1 MNKNVLLFLGKNLVK
16 MFSLVVVVS
25 IVSFVLLANSPIDPI
40 DAYFANSSASAE
52 QQQLVAEYW
61 GFTKPPLERFGNW
74 ASHIVQG
81 DFGTSFV
88 YREPVIQ
95 VIAEKFEA
103 SLALMLVAWVLSG
116 VLGFALGVLAGVY
129 RGRWIDRLVRYFS
142 LLCVS
147 TPLFWLGLLFLM
159 LFAVK
164 LHWFPLA
171 LGTPIGKIASEV
183 TLAERIHH
191 LILPALT
198 LSVTG
203 ISSIALQTREKL
215 IEVLESNYML
225 FAQARGEK
233 LWQRVRRHGLR
244 NILLPA
250 ITLQF
255 ASFNELFGGAILAE
269 TVFSYP
275 GLGGTVTMAGLRG
288 DLSLLLGIAIFSA
301 IFIFVGNLI
310 AEVLYGFI
318 DPAIREGGG
327 THE

>member
-1 MNKNVLLFLGKNLVK
+1 MNSNLLRFLAKNFIK
-16 MFSLVVVVS
+16 MMSLVIVVS
-25 IVSFVLLANSPIDPI
+25 IVSFILLANSPIDPI
-40 DAYFANSSASAE
+40 DAYFANANVSAE
-52 QQQLVAEYW
+52 QHAAVAEYW
-61 GFTKPPLERFGNW
+61 GFNKPPAERFLNW
-74 ASHIVQG
+74 ASCIIRG

-88 YREPVIQ
+88 YREPVIK
-95 VIAEKFEA
+95 VISEKFEA
-103 SLALMLVAWVLSG
+103 SLALMMLAWVLSG
-116 VLGFALGVLAGVY
+116 VFGFVLGVLAGVY
-129 RGRWIDRLVRYFS
+129 RNSWIDKCVRYFS

-159 LFAVK
+159 IFAVK
-164 LHWFPLA
+164 LQWFPLA
-171 LGTPIGKIASEV
+171 LGAPIGKLASEV
-183 TLAERIHH
+183 TLGERIHH

-198 LSVTG
+198 LSITG
-203 ISSIALQTREKL
+203 ISSIALQTRQKM
-215 IEVLESNYML
+215 IEVMDSNYML
-225 FAQARGEK
+225 FAQARGEQ
-233 LWQRVRRHGLR
+233 LWQRVKRHGLR

-301 IFIFVGNLI
+301 MFIFIGNLT
-310 AEVLYGFI
+310 AEVLYGVI

-327 THE
+327 SHE